1 MIDIKNLSYTIGP
14 NKILN
19 NINLQIKSGEFVLL
33 TGESGSGK
41 TTLLKCINGLIP
53 HYANLNGNGI
63 MQGKVYVCGMDTQKH
78 TVRDMSR
85 KIGFVFQDSD
95 HQLFSFDV
103 EEEIAYGLENFGYSR
118 ELMENKV
125 KKTLKEYHFESIK
138 ENEISTLSEGMKKR
152 LAIASVMV
160 LEPEILILDEPTA
173 NLDPKWSNKIITD
186 IAKITRKNNTTTI
199 IVEHELDLLLNK
211 VDRVIVMKNGK
222 IIKDTKDTRSEFAQ
236 KEQNAIT
243 TNLREFNKLLI
254 NSHPASLNYVIMVQ
268 KLWYHNIL
276 QDINMHISGGFV
288 SIIGP
293 NGAGKTTIIMHFN
306 GLLKPTKGKVLVDG
320 VDTRKSSVASL
331 SRKVGIVFQNPELMF
346 FEDNVEKELSFAPK
360 NIGINAHDI
369 EERVDKIAKQLNL
382 EKLLDR
388 NPFTL
393 SSGEK
398 QRVAIASVLTL
409 EPDIIVLDEP
419 TLGLC
424 PKNKK
429 KLLSII
435 TNLKKEKTV
444 VVVTHDLE
452 LVSRSDYIFVIN
464 EGRII
469 ASGCKDILNNSSVFE
484 KIGFP
489 IKVPTLKNSCLSD
502 KKKLK

>member
-1 MIDIKNLSYTIGP
+1 
-14 NKILN
+14 
-19 NINLQIKSGEFVLL
+19 
-33 TGESGSGK
+33 
-41 TTLLKCINGLIP
+41 
-53 HYANLNGNGI
+53 
-63 MQGKVYVCGMDTQKH
+63 
-78 TVRDMSR
+78 
-85 KIGFVFQDSD
+85 

-346 FEDNVEKELSFAPK
+346 FEDSVEKELSFAPK

-464 EGRII
+464 
-469 ASGCKDILNNSSVFE
+469 
-484 KIGFP
+484 
-489 IKVPTLKNSCLSD
+489 
-502 KKKLK
+502 